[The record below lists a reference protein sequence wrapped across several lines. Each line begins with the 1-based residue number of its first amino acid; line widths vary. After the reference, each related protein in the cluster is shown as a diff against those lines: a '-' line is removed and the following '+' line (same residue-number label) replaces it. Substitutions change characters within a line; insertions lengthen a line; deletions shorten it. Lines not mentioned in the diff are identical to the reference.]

1 MIRTYEIEL
10 DETLVNQADEI
21 FNKLGSD
28 IDSAIKMF
36 LTQSVLRKG
45 FPFDV
50 TVPEVEP
57 EDPSENEAG
66 LSSQESIKKDIPVSE
81 NKNTVSSVSDEVAAR
96 VAANEALVEQLKDEI
111 GENADAVPEFE
122 PGEEEKLAENQKAD
136 MTAENSESQE
146 NATSEDSDS
155 DEEEEEDETLPENL
169 FDAWESGEE
178 EIGCR

>member
-50 TVPEVEP
+50 TVPELEP
-57 EDPSENEAG
+57 EKSSETVEGNSTEEA
-66 LSSQESIKKDIPVSE
+66 IKKDIPVSE

-122 PGEEEKLAENQKAD
+122 PGEEEKLAENQKSD
-136 MTAENSESQE
+136 VSSENPEPQE
-146 NATSEDSDS
+146 NETSEGSDS
-155 DEEEEEDETLPENL
+155 DEDEEEDETLPDNL